1 MDTLTL
7 KGLRFE
13 ARHGWHEKERQ
24 EGNLFEID
32 LVFRG
37 SFREAG
43 ETDEL
48 DRAIDYQEAE
58 KLVRGII
65 MEGESVKLLETLA
78 LRIGNALFDRFDNA
92 LELEVAVR
100 KLNPPLPAATE
111 YSEIRME
118 WKR

>member
-13 ARHGWHEKERQ
+13 ARHGWHEKERR

-37 SFREAG
+37 PFRKAG

-48 DRAIDYQEAE
+48 GRAIDYQEAE
-58 KLVRGII
+58 QLVRGI

-78 LRIGNALFDRFDNA
+78 LRIGDTLFHRFEDTI
-92 LELEVAVR
+92 ELAVAVR
-100 KLNPPLPAATE
+100 KLNPPLPATAE

>member
-13 ARHGWHEKERQ
+13 ARHGWHEKERR

-37 SFREAG
+37 PFREAG

-58 KLVRGII
+58 RLVRGI

-78 LRIGNALFDRFDNA
+78 LRIGEALFDRFDDA
-92 LELEVAVR
+92 LELDVAVR
-100 KLNPPLPAATE
+100 KLNPPLPVATE